1 MNAPLVTGRDVTF
14 TNDIAL
20 VKLNRKVRFSDKVQP
35 IKLPKGGLSY
45 QGYQAYVSGWGIQG
59 PYEGPSSRLKGAEL
73 VVSIILC
80 LHVILKGQI
89 ISKGLLVSS
98 NSPKKQTNEFVFTTT
113 TNLFVCFLGEFEDIK
128 KSFRNYLTFS
138 RTIHSNI
145 ERTVQF

>member
-1 MNAPLVTGRDVTF
+1 MTF

-73 VVSIILC
+73 VVSIIQCNLDLVTLNIVTTC
-80 LHVILKGQI
+80 DLVTNFQSPFFNLLHKI
-89 ISKGLLVSS
+89 IQFS
-98 NSPKKQTNEFVFTTT
+98 
-113 TNLFVCFLGEFEDIK
+113 DIM
-128 KSFRNYLTFS
+128 RFS
-138 RTIHSNI
+138 HSQNCH
-145 ERTVQF
+145 

>member
-1 MNAPLVTGRDVTF
+1 MAVQIDDPYKSIIKIHLFRSRKNHRHGRLHFAHRLGDLLEPLVTGRDVTF

-73 VVSIILC
+73 VVSMLC
-80 LHVILKGQI
+80 LHQGNLLRGTKTVRRWG
-89 ISKGLLVSS
+89 ISIWLPMLSS
-98 NSPKKQTNEFVFTTT
+98 Q
-113 TNLFVCFLGEFEDIK
+113 
-128 KSFRNYLTFS
+128 
-138 RTIHSNI
+138 
-145 ERTVQF
+145 

>member
-1 MNAPLVTGRDVTF
+1 MNGPLVTGRDVTF

-73 VVSIILC
+73 VVSII
-80 LHVILKGQI
+80 III
-89 ISKGLLVSS
+89 ISFSSS
-98 NSPKKQTNEFVFTTT
+98 NTQFYESQISIFT
-113 TNLFVCFLGEFEDIK
+113 I
-128 KSFRNYLTFS
+128 
-138 RTIHSNI
+138 
-145 ERTVQF
+145 

>member
-1 MNAPLVTGRDVTF
+1 MTF

-80 LHVILKGQI
+80 LHVIL
-89 ISKGLLVSS
+89 SKFFLLMFVDPT
-98 NSPKKQTNEFVFTTT
+98 NVCTIWMPKLSLNE
-113 TNLFVCFLGEFEDIK
+113 
-128 KSFRNYLTFS
+128 
-138 RTIHSNI
+138 
-145 ERTVQF
+145 

>member
-1 MNAPLVTGRDVTF
+1 MTF

-73 VVSIILC
+73 VVSIIPKLEFC
-80 LHVILKGQI
+80 TA
-89 ISKGLLVSS
+89 S
-98 NSPKKQTNEFVFTTT
+98 NSVVNKYVKKF
-113 TNLFVCFLGEFEDIK
+113 I
-128 KSFRNYLTFS
+128 RNS
-138 RTIHSNI
+138 
-145 ERTVQF
+145 Q

>member
-1 MNAPLVTGRDVTF
+1 MTF

-73 VVSIILC
+73 VVSIIL
-80 LHVILKGQI
+80 LSRSAHQTP
-89 ISKGLLVSS
+89 
-98 NSPKKQTNEFVFTTT
+98 NFTNPKFQFPQFKVLQSGSFFLIYNELYWHF
-113 TNLFVCFLGEFEDIK
+113 
-128 KSFRNYLTFS
+128 
-138 RTIHSNI
+138 
-145 ERTVQF
+145 